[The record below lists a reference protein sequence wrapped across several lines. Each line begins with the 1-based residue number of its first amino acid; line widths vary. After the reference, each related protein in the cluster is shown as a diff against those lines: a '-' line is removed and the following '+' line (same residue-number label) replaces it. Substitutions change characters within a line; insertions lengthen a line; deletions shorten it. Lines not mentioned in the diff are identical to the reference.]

1 MLGTLVAL
9 AMIAMAPAPT
19 LKMDDKADVLATIR
33 QFVDNFNK
41 GDAKT
46 AAAACAEHA
55 SILDEFPP
63 YEWTGK
69 GACATWMKA
78 YDSDAAKS
86 GIADGLVTLGTPRHV
101 DISGD
106 RAYAVIPSD
115 YAFKKKGVPV
125 KETGSMFTF
134 ALQKTP
140 AGWRIVAWSWAK
152 N

>member
-1 MLGTLVAL
+1 MLRALVAV
-9 AMIAMAPAPT
+9 AMIAVAPT
-19 LKMDDKADVLATIR
+19 PGVKLHDKADVLATIR

-63 YEWTGK
+63 YEWSGK
-69 GACATWMKA
+69 DGCATWMKA
-78 YDSDAAKS
+78 YDADAAKN
-86 GIADGLVTLGTPRHV
+86 GITDGLVTLGTPRHV
-101 DISGD
+101 DIAGD
-106 RAYAVIPSD
+106 RAYVVIPSD
-115 YAFKKKGVPV
+115 YAFRKKGVPV

-134 ALQKTP
+134 ALQKTA
-140 AGWRIVAWSWAK
+140 AGWRIAAWSWAK